1 MKCVAKLTT
10 EDPNPEHKILC
21 DVETDHL
28 YHGSSLCTP
37 HVIEGYELADSE
49 SGFGG
54 LFKGLEKITLDDVAK
69 VSSMMRP
76 LMDAFSSGAMRVP
89 TPAICTRTQ
98 GCFNLAG
105 HVGECTITP

>member
-28 YHGSSLCTP
+28 YHGSSLCPP
-37 HVIEGYELADSE
+37 HVVEAYQLSESE

-54 LFKGLEKITLDDVAK
+54 LFDGLEKITLDDVAK

-76 LMDAFSSGAMRVP
+76 LMDAFASGAMLCPV
-89 TPAICTRTQ
+89 TPGCTLT
-98 GCFNLAG
+98 LG
-105 HVGECTITP
+105 HVAPCTGEPTAGAGP